1 MSKLERVRA
10 TGLRSIRE
18 VDLDVHDLNIL
29 IGANGSGKSNF
40 IKLFRLVNDLVE
52 ERLQVAVATA
62 GGANA
67 LLHYGRKVTPR
78 ITLDFEFGRNGYACS
93 LVPTADDNFIFES
106 EKWRFH
112 GDYTDRTITG
122 GPGSGHRES
131 GLRRAASGPSIPGF
145 VYGALSTWKIY
156 HFHDTSDSAG
166 LKQLG
171 SIDDNFHLRPDASN
185 LAAFLFL
192 LQRTHPDFYRNI
204 VDTVRLSAPFLK
216 DLVLRPSPLNPKQIK
231 LEWQHEGSDAYF
243 DASSLSDG
251 TIRLICLSTLLLQPS
266 LPSVVLLDEPELGLH
281 PAAVNDLASLLRRAS
296 SRAQVIVSTQ
306 SVTLVNHL
314 RPGEI
319 VVADRVQGA
328 STFRRLGEEEIASWL
343 DEYALGELWEKNI
356 LSGRP

>member
-10 TGLRSIRE
+10 TGFRSIRE
-18 VDLDVHDLNIL
+18 VDLEIRDLNVL

-78 ITLDFEFGRNGYACS
+78 ITLDFAFGRNGYTCA
-93 LVPTADDNFIFES
+93 LAPTTDDNFIFES

-112 GDYTDRTITG
+112 GDFTDRPITS

-131 GLRRAASGPSIPGF
+131 GLRRASAAGGIPGF

-166 LKQLG
+166 MKQLG
-171 SIDDNFHLRPDASN
+171 AIDDNARLRPDAAN
-185 LAAFLFL
+185 LAAFLYAL
-192 LQRTHPDFYRNI
+192 RAQYQDYYRNI
-204 VDTVRLSAPFLK
+204 VDTIRLAAPFLK
-216 DLVLRPSPLNPKQIK
+216 DFALRPSPLNPKQIK
-231 LEWQHEGSDAYF
+231 LEWLHEGSDAYF

-251 TIRLICLSTLLLQPS
+251 SLRFICLATLLLQPS

-281 PAAVNDLASLLRRAS
+281 PAAITDLASLLRRAS
-296 SRAQVIVSTQ
+296 TRTQVIVSTQ
-306 SVTLVNHL
+306 SVTLVNQL
-314 RPGEI
+314 RPEDI
-319 VVADRVQGA
+319 VVAERIERA
-328 STFRRLGEEEIASWL
+328 SVFRRLEAPEIEGWVA
-343 DEYALGELWEKNI
+343 EFALGELWEKNV
-356 LSGRP
+356 LGGRP

>member
-10 TGLRSIRE
+10 TGFRSIRE
-18 VDLDVHDLNIL
+18 VDIEIRDLNVL

-93 LVPTADDNFIFES
+93 LAPTTDDNFIFES

-112 GDYTDRTITG
+112 GDFTDRPITG

-131 GLRRAASGPSIPGF
+131 GLRRASNGRNIPGF

-166 LKQLG
+166 MKQLG
-171 SIDDNFHLRPDASN
+171 PIDDNVRLRSDASN
-185 LAAFLFL
+185 LAAFLFF
-192 LQRTHPDFYRNI
+192 LQQVYPDHYRNI
-204 VDTVRLSAPFLK
+204 VDTIRLAAPFLK
-216 DLVLRPSPLNPKQIK
+216 DFALRLSPLSPGQIK
-231 LEWQHEGSDAYF
+231 LEWQHEGSEAYF

-251 TIRLICLSTLLLQPS
+251 SLRFICLATLLLQPT

-281 PAAVNDLASLLRRAS
+281 PAAIELLASLLQRAS
-296 SRAQVIVSTQ
+296 KSAQVIVSTQ
-306 SVTLVNHL
+306 SVTLVNQL
-314 RPGEI
+314 RVEDI
-319 VVADRVQGA
+319 VVAERVEGA
-328 STFRRLGEEEIASWL
+328 SVFRRLQAPEIEGWMA
-343 DEYALGELWEKNI
+343 EFALGELWEKNV
-356 LSGRP
+356 LGGRP

>member
-10 TGLRSIRE
+10 TGFRSIRE
-18 VDLDVHDLNIL
+18 VDIKIRDLNVL

-40 IKLFRLVNDLVE
+40 IKLFRLLNELVE
-52 ERLQVAVATA
+52 ERLQVTVATS

-67 LLHYGRKVTPR
+67 LLHFGRKTTPKLELDLHFGQNAYACTLIPAADDGFVFEQEEWSFLGAGYTRPR
-78 ITLDFEFGRNGYACS
+78 IEHNG
-93 LVPTADDNFIFES
+93 
-106 EKWRFH
+106 
-112 GDYTDRTITG
+112 G
-122 GPGSGHRES
+122 GKRES
-131 GLRRAASGPSIPGF
+131 GLREASSSSGIARF
-145 VYGALSTWKIY
+145 VANALSSWKVY

-171 SIDDNFHLRPDASN
+171 PIDDNFRLRPDASN
-185 LAAFLFL
+185 LAAYLFFLKEAY
-192 LQRTHPDFYRNI
+192 PDHYRNI
-204 VDTVRLSAPFLK
+204 VDTIRLSAPFLREF
-216 DLVLRPSPLNPKQIK
+216 VLRPSPLNPRQIK

-296 SRAQVIVSTQ
+296 TQAQVIVSTQ